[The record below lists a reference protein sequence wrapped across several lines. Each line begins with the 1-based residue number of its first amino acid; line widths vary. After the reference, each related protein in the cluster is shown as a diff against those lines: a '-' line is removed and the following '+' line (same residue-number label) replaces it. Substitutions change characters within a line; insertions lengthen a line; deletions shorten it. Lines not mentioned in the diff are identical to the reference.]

1 MSEYGV
7 KEGHYIFP
15 NVCWYGGDDYHLQ
28 VVKVT
33 KKTCTIIDHHYG
45 KEEKNR
51 ITLSQ
56 ITGAYLTMPS
66 TDGYGN
72 GGGELHFERAKY
84 YTPEQYEDHY
94 HVEGETIWFDPK

>member
-7 KEGHYIFP
+7 KVGHY
-15 NVCWYGGDDYHLQ
+15 VCEGYQVQ

-33 KKTCTIIDHHYG
+33 KKMCTIKRGQYTD
-45 KEEKNR
+45 EEKNR
-51 ITLSQ
+51 IRSNDLVGPYICVSKPCSQ
-56 ITGAYLTMPS
+56 DPYGFDPYLFK
-66 TDGYGN
+66 
-72 GGGELHFERAKY
+72 FEKAKY